1 MSHYKIVISDYY
13 YPHIDIE
20 RKVLAQLGPD
30 VEIVD
35 CTKFIPGGAKTSE
48 QLIPFVGDA
57 DALMTQFMGV
67 DAQVIAAMRQCK
79 VIAHYAVGVDIID
92 VEAATRK
99 GIKVANVPDYCIDEV
114 ANSAIGLML
123 DAMRKITIARDLL
136 LKGAFSMDAIEPIK
150 RLNETTLCLIGFGNI
165 ARNVY
170 AKAKA
175 FFAKVVVY
183 DPYFKGQADYPE
195 VDFLPLEEALARA
208 DVISMHVPLT
218 KSTKGLLGRKQ
229 FGQMKD
235 GVVLV
240 NTARG
245 ALIDEAAMLE
255 ALDSG
260 KLGYAGLDV
269 LADDEYEDTAFLRH
283 PRVCLTPHIAW
294 NSEGSRAELQRKTAE
309 NVVSAL
315 LTGQPIYCVN

>member
-1 MSHYKIVISDYY
+1 MSHFKIVISDYY
-13 YPHIDIE
+13 YPNIDQE
-20 RKVLAQLGPD
+20 REIFKQLGPD

-35 CTKFIPGGAKTSE
+35 CTKIIPGGAKTSE
-48 QLIPFVGDA
+48 QLLPFVGDA
-57 DALMTQFMGV
+57 DAVMTQFTAV
-67 DAQVIAAMRQCK
+67 DAQVIAAMQQCK
-79 VIAHYAVGVDIID
+79 VIAHYAVGVDLID
-92 VEAATRK
+92 IEAATRK
-99 GIKVANVPDYCIDEV
+99 NIKVANVPDYCLDEV
-114 ANSAIGLML
+114 SNSAIGLIL
-123 DAMRKITIARDLL
+123 DAMRKITFSRDLL
-136 LKGAFSMDAIEPIK
+136 LKGKFSIKAIEPMK
-150 RLNETTLCLIGFGNI
+150 RLSEATLCLIGFGNI

-195 VDFLPLEEALARA
+195 VDFLTLEEALAQA
-208 DVISMHVPLT
+208 DVVSIHVPLT
-218 KSTKGLLGRKQ
+218 KSTKGLLGRAQ
-229 FGQMKD
+229 FAQMKD
-235 GVVLV
+235 GAVLV

-245 ALIDEAAMLE
+245 ALIDEDAMLE

-269 LADDEYEDTAFLRH
+269 LADDEYEHTAFLRH

-294 NSEGSRAELQRKTAE
+294 NSDGSREELQRKTAE

>member
-13 YPHIDIE
+13 YPNIDQE
-20 RKVLAQLGPD
+20 REIFKQLGPD
-30 VEIVD
+30 FELVD
-35 CTKFIPGGAKTSE
+35 CTKIIPGGAMTPE
-48 QLIPFVGDA
+48 QLVPFVGDA
-57 DALMTQFMGV
+57 DALMTQFTAV
-67 DAQVIAAMRQCK
+67 DAQVIEAMQQCK
-79 VIAHYAVGVDIID
+79 VIAHYAVGVDLID
-92 VEAATRK
+92 IEAATRK
-99 GIKVANVPDYCIDEV
+99 NIKVANVPDYCIDEV

-123 DAMRKITIARDLL
+123 DAMRKITFSRDLL
-136 LKGAFSMDAIEPIK
+136 LKGEFSINAIEPMRRISG
-150 RLNETTLCLIGFGNI
+150 TTLCLIGFGNI

-170 AKAKA
+170 TKAKA

-195 VDFLPLEEALARA
+195 VAFLPLEEALAQA
-208 DVISMHVPLT
+208 DVISIHVPLT
-218 KSTKGLLGRKQ
+218 KSTRGLLGRKQ
-229 FGQMKD
+229 FEQMKD

-245 ALIDEAAMLE
+245 ALIDEDAMLA

-269 LADDEYEDTAFLRH
+269 LADDEYEHTPFLRH

-294 NSEGSRAELQRKTAE
+294 NSEGSRQELQRKTAE

-315 LTGQPIYCVN
+315 LTGKPIYCVN

>member
-1 MSHYKIVISDYY
+1 MSHFKIVISDYY
-13 YPHIDIE
+13 YPDI
-20 RKVLAQLGPD
+20 D
-30 VEIVD
+30 VERSILAKLGQDVELVD
-35 CTKFIPGGAKTSE
+35 CTKIIPGGARTSE

-57 DALMTQFMGV
+57 DALMTQFTGV

-114 ANSAIGLML
+114 SNSAIGLML
-123 DAMRKITIARDLL
+123 DAMRKITVARDLL
-136 LKGAFSMDAIEPIK
+136 LKGEFSMEAIQPIK
-150 RLNETTLCLIGFGNI
+150 RVSGTTLCLIGFGNI

-195 VDFLPLEEALARA
+195 VDFLPLEEALAQA
-208 DVISMHVPLT
+208 DVISLHVPLT
-218 KSTKGLLGRKQ
+218 KTTQGLLGRGQ
-229 FGQMKD
+229 FDQMKD

-245 ALIDEAAMLE
+245 ALIDEEAMLE

-260 KLGYAGLDV
+260 KLAYAGLDV
-269 LADDEYEDTAFLRH
+269 LADDEYEQTAFLRH

-294 NSEGSRAELQRKTAE
+294 NSDGSREELQRKTAE

>member
-1 MSHYKIVISDYY
+1 
-13 YPHIDIE
+13 
-20 RKVLAQLGPD
+20 
-30 VEIVD
+30 
-35 CTKFIPGGAKTSE
+35 
-48 QLIPFVGDA
+48 
-57 DALMTQFMGV
+57 MTQFTGV

-92 VEAATRK
+92 IEAATRK

-114 ANSAIGLML
+114 SNSAIGLML
-123 DAMRKITIARDLL
+123 DALRKITVSRDLL
-136 LKGAFSMDAIEPIK
+136 LKGEFSMDAIEPIK
-150 RLNETTLCLIGFGNI
+150 RVSGSTLCLIGFGNI

-183 DPYFKGQADYPE
+183 DPYFKGQKDYPE
-195 VDFLPLEEALARA
+195 VAFLPLEDALAQA
-208 DVISMHVPLT
+208 DVISIHVPLT
-218 KSTKGLLGRKQ
+218 GTTKGLLGRAQ
-229 FGQMKD
+229 FAQMKD

-245 ALIDEAAMLE
+245 ALIDEDAMLE

-269 LADDEYEDTAFLRH
+269 LADDEYEQTIFLRH

-315 LTGQPIYCVN
+315 LTGTPIYCVN